1 MTLAVG
7 RRGRPLRHAF
17 APHLRPRSTVVVGGV
32 LVVAAATAF
41 RIWALQGAWFFFDD
55 FYFMQLALD
64 HDLSAAYLFKPYN
77 GHLMPAST
85 LLCWVNARI
94 DPLDFTIPATEMV
107 MLFAFLGL
115 ALLRL
120 LVRLFGRR
128 PAVLVPLVAFLF
140 SPVLLPATVWW
151 AAGVNQLPMLLATV
165 LALDAFVGHLRE
177 PRTASLVRSL
187 AWIAVGLAFVE
198 RSVLAFLLLWLVA
211 LLYFCAGTFP
221 ERCAELWR
229 RYRSAVVAHATFLVA
244 YLAVY
249 VTWALNFDARTVT
262 QRPLFGV
269 VRDMVGTAF
278 GSAAV
283 GGPLRWGVS
292 DVTQSEARPSSLVL
306 LLGWGGLTV
315 LVLAS
320 AVTRRRGLR
329 AWLLPGTMLA
339 ANAGLIATSRAIYFG
354 PEIALDYRF
363 QTEAALA
370 LALAVGLAFLPVL
383 GARECAE
390 PVPASWGVD
399 NRTVAIGSCVVFV
412 LLATISTDRFPLRN
426 LTTTSPRAYFD
437 NVERSAREHPGTQLL
452 DRTTPTWLW
461 APLAYPTNTYSHMFR
476 PIGHGLT
483 ARTIT
488 TDSASVV
495 DDRGVILPIRFRAV
509 RHQVSHAPR
518 TCFGHAPPG
527 TSRWR
532 LDGPIIG
539 IGWFLRLAYTAPAA
553 TAAEITVSG
562 RRSDAQL
569 LRGRH
574 VLLMPAIGSYDS
586 VTLETAAGSEP
597 VCLRALSV
605 GTVSPSS

>member
-7 RRGRPLRHAF
+7 RTGGPTRHA
-17 APHLRPRSTVVVGGV
+17 AASRRPGSAVVVCGV
-32 LVVAAATAF
+32 LVVVAATAF

-64 HDLSAAYLFKPYN
+64 HGLTPAYLVTPYN

-85 LLCWVNARI
+85 LLCWINARI

-107 MLFAFLGL
+107 VLFAGLGL
-115 ALLRL
+115 AFLRL
-120 LVRLFGRR
+120 LLRLFGRR

-140 SPVLLPATVWW
+140 SPVLLPATIWW

-165 LALDAFVGHLRE
+165 LALDAFVDHLRE
-177 PRTASLVRSL
+177 PRTGSLVRSL
-187 AWIAVGLAFVE
+187 AWIALGLAFVE

-211 LLYFCAGTFP
+211 LLYFCSGTFP

-229 RYRSAVVAHATFLVA
+229 RYRSAVVAHGAFLAA

-249 VTWALNFDARTVT
+249 VPWALNFDARTVT
-262 QRPLFGV
+262 HRPLFAV

-283 GGPLRWGVS
+283 GGPLHWGVS
-292 DVTQSEARPSSLVL
+292 DVTQNEAQPSQLVL
-306 LLGWGGLTV
+306 LLGWGVLAV

-329 AWLLPGTMLA
+329 AWLLPASLLA

-354 PEIALDYRF
+354 PQIALDYRF

-370 LALAVGLAFLPVL
+370 LALAVGLAFLPVA

-390 PVPASWGVD
+390 PVPATWAVD
-399 NRTVAIGSCVVFV
+399 TRSVAVGSCVVFV
-412 LLATISTDRFPLRN
+412 VLATVSTDRFPLRN
-426 LTTTSPRAYFD
+426 LTTTSPRAYYAH
-437 NVERSAREHPGTQLL
+437 VEQSAREHPGTQLL
-452 DRTTPTWLW
+452 DQPTPRWVW

-488 TDSASVV
+488 TDDASVV
-495 DDRGVILPIRFRAV
+495 DDRGVFRAIRFHPV
-509 RHQVSHAPR
+509 RHQVSRLPR
-518 TCFGHAPPG
+518 SCFGHTWPG

-532 LDGPIIG
+532 LDGPVIG
-539 IGWFLRLAYTAPAA
+539 IGWFLRLEYVAPA
-553 TAAEITVSG
+553 TTDIEITISG
-562 RRSDAQL
+562 ERSHTRL
-569 LRGRH
+569 FRGHH

-586 VTLETAAGSEP
+586 VVLDTPAGAEP
-597 VCLRALSV
+597 VCLRAMSV
-605 GTVSPSS
+605 GTISPAS